1 MSRRTRIVAT
11 LGPASRSPAVVSA
24 LIAAGMDVV
33 RLNTSHGSIDEHVE
47 MVRIVREVGE
57 SMNRHAGVMMD
68 LSGPKLRTAPDTG
81 TLSLTKGEEVTLTG
95 RTAVSAQLRIPYTQ
109 LGEEI
114 GPGERVLLDDGAVSL
129 EVLHADGNGDVLLCR
144 ANNSGVIIANKGV
157 AFPDSEL
164 SLPAITPRDEMAIA
178 AGVAAGVDFFALS
191 FVQVAADIL
200 RAQEL
205 VRQAG
210 GETQIIAKIERRV
223 ALKNIDGILAL
234 ADGAMVARGDL
245 GVELAPE
252 DVPIEQ
258 RRIIRAASAHLVPVI
273 TATQMLE
280 SMIHSPRPTRAEA
293 SDVANAVWAR
303 SDALMLSAETAIGEY
318 PVQAVAMMDRL
329 IRRAEDEPT
338 NHVEEPRFA
347 TADDH
352 SYVIALAARQ
362 IVGSDKAVRAVV
374 CFTRSGRTARLL
386 SKVHPGAPII
396 AFSPNVATCRQLRLA
411 RGVEPILAVQ
421 VETSEEM
428 LAMTD
433 RLLVERGMF
442 KVGDEVVVVASL
454 PVRTSGQTNF
464 LKLHRIGESADYA

>member
-1 MSRRTRIVAT
+1 M
-11 LGPASRSPAVVSA
+11 
-24 LIAAGMDVV
+24 IAAGMDVV
-33 RLNTSHGSIDEHVE
+33 RLNTSHGSINEHVE
-47 MVRIVREVGE
+47 MIRTVREVGE
-57 SMNRHAGVMMD
+57 SMNRHVGVMMD

-81 TLSLTKGEEVTLTG
+81 IISLVTGEEVTLTG
-95 RTAVSAQLRIPYTQ
+95 RTDISAQLRIPYAQ

-114 GPGERVLLDDGAVSL
+114 SAGERVLLDDGAVAL
-129 EVLHADGNGDVLLCR
+129 EVLETDANGEMLRCR
-144 ANNSGVIIANKGV
+144 ATNSGIILANKGV

-164 SLPAITPRDEMAIA
+164 SLPAITPRDEQAIS
-178 AGVAAGVDFFALS
+178 AGVASQVDFFALS

-205 VRQAG
+205 VRNAG

-223 ALKNIDGILAL
+223 ALKNINGILEL

-245 GVELAPE
+245 GVELPPE

-303 SDALMLSAETAIGEY
+303 SDALMLSAETAIGDY

-329 IRRAEDEPT
+329 IRRAEDEPAT
-338 NHVEEPRFA
+338 YIDEPRFD
-347 TADDH
+347 TTDDH

-362 IVGSDKAVRAVV
+362 MVESDHAIRAVV

-396 AFSPNVATCRQLRLA
+396 AFSPNVATCRQLKLA
-411 RGVEPILAVQ
+411 RGVEPILAPQ
-421 VETSEEM
+421 VGTSEEM

-433 RLLVERGMF
+433 QMLVDQGLFQEGN
-442 KVGDEVVVVASL
+442 EVVVVASL

-464 LKLHRIGESADYA
+464 LKLHRIGESRDYA

>member
-1 MSRRTRIVAT
+1 M
-11 LGPASRSPAVVSA
+11 VSA

-33 RLNTSHGSIDEHVE
+33 RLNTSHGTLAEHVA
-47 MVRIVREVGE
+47 MVRTVREVSD
-57 SMNRHAGVMMD
+57 SMNRQVGVMMD

-81 TLSLTKGEEVTLTG
+81 SIELERGDEVTLTG
-95 RTAVSAQLRIPYTQ
+95 RMDVDAQLRITYAQ
-109 LGEEI
+109 LGQEI
-114 GPGERVLLDDGAVSL
+114 GAGERVLVDDGAVSL
-129 EVLHADGNGDVLLCR
+129 EVLERDGNGDRLVCR

-164 SLPAITPRDEMAIA
+164 SLPAVTPRDEEAIK
-178 AGVAAGVDFFALS
+178 AGVEADVDFFALS
-191 FVQVAADIL
+191 FVQVAEDIL
-200 RAQEL
+200 RAQEF
-205 VRQAG
+205 VRHAG
-210 GETQIIAKIERRV
+210 GETPLIAKIERRI
-223 ALKNIDGILAL
+223 ALKNIDGILEL

-252 DVPIEQ
+252 DVPIQQ

-303 SDALMLSAETAIGEY
+303 SDALMLSAETAIGDY

-329 IRRAEDEPT
+329 IRRAEEEPGVYT
-338 NHVEEPRFA
+338 EEPRFA
-347 TADDH
+347 TGDDH

-362 IVGSDKAVRAVV
+362 MVGSDSAIRAVV

-396 AFSPNVATCRQLRLA
+396 AFSPNLSTCRQLQLA
-411 RGVEPILAVQ
+411 RGVEPFLAAQVQ
-421 VETSEEM
+421 TSEEL

-433 RLLVERGMF
+433 RLLLERGLF
-442 KVGDEVVVVASL
+442 SEGDELVVVASL

-464 LKLHRIGESADYA
+464 LKLHRIGESRDYA